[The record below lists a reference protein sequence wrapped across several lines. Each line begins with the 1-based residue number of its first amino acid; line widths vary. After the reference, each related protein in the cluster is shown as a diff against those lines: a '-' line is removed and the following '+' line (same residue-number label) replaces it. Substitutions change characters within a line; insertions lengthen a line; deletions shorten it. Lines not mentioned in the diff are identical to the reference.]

1 MSNAKEYGY
10 TDLFEFVVEIY
21 DDDISTTTKIH
32 KAVCALYPCLD
43 VILME
48 NDKIIGPLFLTKA
61 KSD

>member
-21 DDDISTTTKIH
+21 DDDINTTTKIY
-32 KAVCALYPCLD
+32 KAVCALYLCLD

-48 NDKIIGPLFLTKA
+48 NDKIINPVFLSKA